1 MELAVD
7 NALTGFRQAVRQLTV
22 AAPESLGALAS
33 ETAFERLYHQLTVL
47 PDGVTFNP
55 LDRDTQSWPNLTPD
69 DMTTDDAA
77 DRPAQTARKRA
88 QAFYQRCIDAAR
100 HNQSNGKRYMHV
112 VGTTYD
118 TQATPLPR
126 SSDAIPRDRNLLAS
140 KAAGSGKP
148 QGKPRAAMREADN
161 AGRAT
166 VGNAA
171 YSPHGAD
178 FGSHGSQGGS
188 APTAP
193 GTNTLHDVSVL
204 LISSLGAIDRYAD
217 AVLTQRN
224 TAASDSGRQ
233 PDRNA
238 AGAIRGK
245 TRQSDTVIGAVKAA
259 LHPPAQASK
268 QHVSTASTQA
278 PATSYR
284 HPALLSAAACIA
296 QLLERPEK
304 DNARADKTR
313 VVNAASLKPGVSGTA
328 ENTPAQLQPHTFSAN
343 VQNAAGADGNPAK
356 HVVGSTSATAS
367 VPVPFS
373 ALGDVSSALEPDLL
387 AEKVDQALREQ
398 AWLNGVDLS

>member
-1 MELAVD
+1 MELAVE

-22 AAPESLGALAS
+22 AAPESLSALAS

-55 LDRDTQSWPNLTPD
+55 LDRDTPSWPNLASAE
-69 DMTTDDAA
+69 MTTLGDADEA
-77 DRPAQTARKRA
+77 VEAVRRNA
-88 QAFYQRCIDAAR
+88 QAFYQRCMDAAR
-100 HNQSNGKRYMHV
+100 RNQSNGKRHIHV
-112 VGTTYD
+112 VGTT
-118 TQATPLPR
+118 QQMQVTPLSRPSDTMPR
-126 SSDAIPRDRNLLAS
+126 GRNLLAS
-140 KAAGSGKP
+140 KTAGSGKP
-148 QGKPRAAMREADN
+148 QDKPRAAMREADN
-161 AGRAT
+161 AGQARMH
-166 VGNAA
+166 NAA
-171 YSPHGAD
+171 NK
-178 FGSHGSQGGS
+178 SHGTDYGSPGS
-188 APTAP
+188 ASTAP
-193 GTNTLHDVSVL
+193 GTNTLYDVSVL

-224 TAASDSGRQ
+224 TAASGSGMQ

-268 QHVSTASTQA
+268 QHVSTASTQT

-304 DNARADKTR
+304 DDARADKTR
-313 VVNAASLKPGVSGTA
+313 VVNAAALKSGVSDTA

-367 VPVPFS
+367 APFS
-373 ALGDVSSALEPDLL
+373 APGNVSSALEPDLL